1 MNILKTAKSYTRTS
15 VNFSLQAYRGIT
27 HQLRLL
33 PDFLIIGGQRCGTS
47 SLYYYLTEHPSIVPA
62 FTKEPHFFDEHF
74 AKGPA
79 WYRTQF
85 LTSLQKQYVK
95 SVFKK
100 DLLTGEGTPY
110 YILYPH
116 TPKRTF
122 EVVPHVKLIAL
133 LRNPVDRAYSQYWIE
148 KQAGFETWSFE
159 DAIKGEQDRLAGEYE
174 KMLQDENY
182 YSESFRH
189 FSYLTRGVYIDQ
201 LQNWLRYYP
210 REQLL
215 VLKSEDMYS
224 DPAGVVKQSL
234 EFLGVPTG
242 ELKQEF
248 KNYRRPSKKGY
259 RNKVVPPKLDP
270 AMKNYLVEY
279 FKPHNARLSDFLG
292 VDFGWDT

>member
-1 MNILKTAKSYTRTS
+1 MNVLNAAKSSTRTS
-15 VNFSLQAYRGIT
+15 LNFSLHLYRGMT

-85 LTSLQKQYVK
+85 PTALQRRYVK
-95 SVFKK
+95 SVSGK

-110 YILYPH
+110 YMLYPH
-116 TPKRTF
+116 APRRAF

-133 LRNPVDRAYSQYWIE
+133 LRNPVDRAFSQYWIE

-159 DAIKGEQDRLAGEYE
+159 DAINGEQERLAGELE
-174 KMLQDENY
+174 RMLQDENY
-182 YSESFRH
+182 YSHRFRH
-189 FSYLTRGVYIDQ
+189 FSYLTRGIYVDQ
-201 LQNWLRYYP
+201 LQNWMCYYP
-210 REQLL
+210 REQVL
-215 VLKSEDMYS
+215 VLKSEDLYS
-224 DPAGVVKQSL
+224 DPAAVVRQAL
-234 EFLGVPTG
+234 EFLGVTVG
-242 ELKQEF
+242 ELNKEF

-279 FKPHNARLSDFLG
+279 FKPHNARLYDFLG
-292 VDFGWDT
+292 ADFGWDK